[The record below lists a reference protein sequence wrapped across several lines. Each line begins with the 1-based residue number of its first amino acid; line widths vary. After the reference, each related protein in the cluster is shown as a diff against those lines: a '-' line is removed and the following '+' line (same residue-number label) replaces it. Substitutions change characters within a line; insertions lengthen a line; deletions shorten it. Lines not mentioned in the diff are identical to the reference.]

1 MISSGSFV
9 HRWNCFVSWC
19 FCAFES
25 NFRFIRCRFYFS
37 FGGERERERELGGR
51 DVGWKVIMV
60 LIEGKYGDNCDGGLW
75 ISGLN
80 REAFDPSGRPSGF
93 WIMSIY
99 WIVSEILSFVSSF
112 CEFDETLLNNPIF
125 HIRNSGNSKLCTT
138 CIYIY
143 IHTTFILYIF
153 IYALI

>member
-1 MISSGSFV
+1 
-9 HRWNCFVSWC
+9 
-19 FCAFES
+19 
-25 NFRFIRCRFYFS
+25 
-37 FGGERERERELGGR
+37 
-51 DVGWKVIMV
+51 
-60 LIEGKYGDNCDGGLW
+60 
-75 ISGLN
+75 
-80 REAFDPSGRPSGF
+80 
-93 WIMSIY
+93 MSIY